1 MFGYQ
6 LLLSDDSTR
15 FLVNVCSAKVNE
27 NIDDEEDFNNA
38 ISNDQLLSMIMRL
51 ESYVERHHD
60 SYVADEYE
68 NNPIPN

>member
-6 LLLSDDSTR
+6 FLLSDDSTR
-15 FLVNVCSAKVNE
+15 LLVNVCGAKVNE
-27 NIDDEEDFNNA
+27 NIDDEEDFDNA
-38 ISNDQLLSMIMRL
+38 VSNDQLLSMVVRF

-60 SYVADEYE
+60 SYVADEYK